1 MAKKASAKEILA
13 QQVADLVKA
22 GKPARLET
30 VDFSDPNR
38 PKTCLEVDFPI
49 LPVNQVAVIEGNAGK
64 PIYQMSKW
72 WARRRSSVFRAM
84 LLAGASKA
92 PEDPGLAAPTIW
104 DNYYRNHQAGGS
116 FSHLKVADIFSGGG
130 TTLVEGS
137 RLGLQMYGTELNPVA
152 WFVIRNE
159 FSQVGA
165 DEVESLLRDIEAE
178 VKPQVMPYYACDCP
192 RGHRGRWTDLRTGVV
207 AHEGFRA
214 WEVPPSERHHYRY
227 EGPETIYVFWSKHAP
242 CLATGCGHRT
252 PLMSSPV
259 IAVKTLTVKACLVR
273 CPHCSKDFELEEAD
287 ARMAPGCPQVVADEE
302 APYAVRDPLGNA
314 TCPHCR
320 QSSKPFSQGKSRSK
334 KVELSLL
341 VHPSW
346 LAGSSQQGGCFN
358 DPPDATSAWLQ
369 DRASTLVLLEIR
381 GTLPATVRCPVTGT
395 TISTNSGTV
404 PRSGRFTCGD
414 CGKQQSVVEALKA
427 SGCNGPFAPFAIQGY
442 CPECDL
448 SQAAY
453 SGRFF
458 ETPQDSSSLS
468 ASHQE
473 WMERAKAD
481 LSDWWPTSSL
491 PFGHLTHERNPVPD
505 HGFTHWH
512 HMFNAIQLLTHSQ
525 ILRTLA
531 TSGSHGWKVRE
542 FVLGAFQQYLRNQ
555 NLFCFWDRGYDKL
568 VPHMSNNNYH
578 PKSNIVQNSV
588 FSKLGRGN
596 WASCC
601 DGLFEGIAWARE
613 PWELL
618 NTEQIKR
625 QKPDLKVSGK
635 SEKVAT
641 GDPVRPFKEL
651 WCTSASDIEKAA
663 SESIDLV
670 ITDPPFEGLLH
681 YSELADFFYV
691 WLRLVLKDHYPE
703 HFKAEY
709 SPKTLEA
716 VANPARHGDDAGAFY
731 RRMLTQCWR
740 EAHRILKPAGILAF
754 TFHHSQDE
762 PWVNVLESLF
772 EAGFYLEAIYPIR
785 SDETKGEGEFGSKT
799 VEYDMIHVCRKRL
812 EEPTPVSWARMRKAV
827 LADIQQLTQVL
838 ESHSKAGLPAADLQ
852 VIRRGKA
859 LEYFSRHYGKVYV
872 DEETTMD
879 VRRAVMGVNQLL
891 EETGATV
898 QNPLPSACDPFTRQ
912 FLRIFADTSEIPRDQ
927 LQKFLRGTSIH
938 PQEFEA
944 RGWCREENKV
954 FRLVPPLEFAQSWT
968 RRPRQKLSGDLDQA
982 LFLVGAC
989 WEDSGMRAE
998 ATLNNTNFTPHAA
1011 LGPLLEWMALRPA
1024 WPGVPGHAK
1033 TARALLRRSEQSN
1046 PKVQLGLFGEEE
1058 TP

>member
-13 QQVADLVKA
+13 KQVADLVKA
-22 GKPARLET
+22 GKPAKLET

-92 PEDPGLAAPTIW
+92 PEDSSLAAPTVW

-159 FSQVGA
+159 FSQVSA
-165 DEVESLLRDIEAE
+165 EEVEALLKDIEAE

-192 RGHRGRWTDLRTGVV
+192 RGHRGRWTDTRTGAV
-207 AHEGFRA
+207 APDGFRA
-214 WEVPPSERHHYRY
+214 WETPPAERKFYRY

-242 CLATGCGHRT
+242 CQATGCGHRT

-259 IAVKTLTVKACLVR
+259 IAVKTLTVKATPVR
-273 CPHCSKDFELEEAD
+273 CHHCSEDFDLEEGD
-287 ARMAPGCPQVVADEE
+287 ARMAPGCPLVVAKEE
-302 APYAVRDPLGNA
+302 APYAVRDALGKA
-314 TCPHCR
+314 TCPHCGCLGM
-320 QSSKPFSQGKSRSK
+320 PFSQGKGKSK
-334 KVELSLL
+334 KIDLSLL

-346 LAGSSQQGGCFN
+346 LVGCSQLGGSFTDTQE
-358 DPPDATSAWLQ
+358 DSARWLEA
-369 DRASTLVLLEIR
+369 RGASLALLEVR
-381 GTLPATVRCPVTGT
+381 GQLADRITCPRTGMNFLT
-395 TISTNSGTV
+395 GAGTV
-404 PRSGRFTCGD
+404 PKNGRFTCGE
-414 CGKQQSVVEALKA
+414 CGKQQNIVEALKS
-427 SGCNGPFAPFAIQGY
+427 SGKNGPLAPLVVQGY
-442 CPECDL
+442 CPECDHGNVT
-448 SQAAY
+448 Y
-453 SGRFF
+453 GGRFF
-458 ETPQDSSSLS
+458 APPRETEVFQASQSEWAQRRDS
-468 ASHQE
+468 
-473 WMERAKAD
+473 D
-481 LSDWWPTSSL
+481 LSHWWPKSEL

-505 HGFTHWH
+505 HGFTKWQHL
-512 HMFNAIQLLTHSQ
+512 FNATQMLVHSQLLQS
-525 ILRTLA
+525 IASAERY
-531 TSGSHGWKVRE
+531 GWEVRE

-555 NLFCFWDRGYDKL
+555 NLFCFWNIQGDKL
-568 VPHMSNNNYH
+568 EPLFSSNNYH
-578 PKSNIVQNSV
+578 PKSVAIENGV
-588 FSKLGRGN
+588 FAPLGRGN
-596 WASCC
+596 WSSSAQ
-601 DGLFEGIAWARE
+601 GLLEGLAWVRT

-618 NTEQIKR
+618 SRELIKA
-625 QKPDLKVSGK
+625 KNPDLKVAGK
-635 SEKVAT
+635 SEKVST
-641 GDPVRPFKEL
+641 GDPVLPYKEL
-651 WCTSASDIEKAA
+651 WCTSASDIQNAE
-663 SESIDLV
+663 SESIDMV

-703 HFKAEY
+703 HFTAEY

-716 VANPARHGDDAGAFY
+716 VANPARHGAEAGAFY

-812 EEPTPVSWARMRKAV
+812 EEPKPVSWARMRKAV
-827 LADIQQLTQVL
+827 LADIQQLQQVL

-891 EETGATV
+891 EEAGSSV
-898 QNPLPSACDPFTRQ
+898 QHPVPSACDPFTRQ
-912 FLRIFADTSEIPRDQ
+912 FLRIFAETTELPRDQ
-927 LQKFLRGTSIH
+927 LQKFLRGTSIA
-938 PQEFEA
+938 PQEFEDK
-944 RGWCREENKV
+944 GWCIEESKV
-954 FRLVPPLEFAQSWT
+954 VRLVPPMDFARGWSG
-968 RRPRQKLSGDLDQA
+968 RLRKNLSGDLDQA

-989 WEDSGMRAE
+989 WENSGMSASD
-998 ATLNNTNFTPHAA
+998 TLNNSNFTPHAA
-1011 LGPLLEWMALRPA
+1011 LAPLLEWMMLRSA
-1024 WPGVPGHAK
+1024 WPGVPSAAK
-1033 TARALLRRSEQSN
+1033 TARSLLRRLEQTS
-1046 PKVQLGLFGEEE
+1046 PKVQLGLFGEGQ
-1058 TP
+1058 